1 MQLTCI
7 SPTIASLPMELILDI
22 RDVSYAYRGGGGG
35 AALERISLSVRAGS
49 VVGVIGPNGG
59 GKTTLLKLILG
70 LLEPTQGTIT
80 IDGQPPTRATRAGL
94 VGYLPQSPLLARHV
108 PIDTRQLV
116 ELGLAGRVGM
126 LQPLAASDRAFA
138 DELLD
143 AVGLTDKAHAPISE
157 LSGGQLQRALIA
169 RALVGRPRLLLLDE
183 PTLGID
189 RRGQQSFIE
198 LILKLKASLG
208 LTILFVSHDLRAVS
222 SVSDRIACVSGRI
235 HYHDVPQHLPADVV
249 YELFACD
256 LDAFGIEGGPR
267 AASTAPCVDPGCD
280 GHHAAVASTAVV
292 GANVRA
298 DLRADV
304 GAGVRANVG
313 ATGR

>member
-1 MQLTCI
+1 
-7 SPTIASLPMELILDI
+7 MEPILDI
-22 RDVSYAYRGGGGG
+22 RDVTYAYRRDVP
-35 AALERISLSVRAGS
+35 ALEGISLSIRPGS

-70 LLEPTQGTIT
+70 LLEPTRGSIT
-80 IDGQPPTRATRAGL
+80 IAGQSPRAAARSG
-94 VGYLPQSPLLARHV
+94 VIGYLPQSPLLARHV
-108 PIDTRQLV
+108 PIDARQLV

-126 LQPLAASDRAFA
+126 LQPISPSDHAFA

-143 AVGLTDKAHAPISE
+143 AVGLADQAHTPISE
-157 LSGGQLQRALIA
+157 LSGGQLQRVLIA
-169 RALVGRPRLLLLDE
+169 RALVARPKLLLLDE

-198 LILKLKASLG
+198 LILKLKQSLG

-222 SVSDRIACVSGRI
+222 SVSDRIACVSGKI

-256 LDAFGIEGGPR
+256 LDALGLDGGPR
-267 AASTAPCVDPGCD
+267 AASTPRCADAGCT
-280 GHHAAVASTAVV
+280 GHHAELPTTV
-292 GANVRA
+292 GASER
-298 DLRADV
+298 
-304 GAGVRANVG
+304 
-313 ATGR
+313 

>member
-1 MQLTCI
+1 
-7 SPTIASLPMELILDI
+7 MEPILDI
-22 RDVSYAYRGGGGG
+22 RDVSYAYRSG
-35 AALERISLSVRAGS
+35 APALEKISLSVRPGS
-49 VVGVIGPNGG
+49 VVGVIGPNVG

-70 LLEPTQGTIT
+70 LLTPTTGTIT

-116 ELGLAGRVGM
+116 ELGLAGRVG
-126 LQPLAASDRAFA
+126 LLNPIPAADRAFA
-138 DELLD
+138 DELLE
-143 AVGLTDKAHAPISE
+143 AVDLADKAHAPISE

-169 RALVGRPRLLLLDE
+169 RALVARPRLLLLDE

-198 LILKLKASLG
+198 LILKLKEQLG

-222 SVSDRIACVSGRI
+222 SVSDRIACVSGKI

-256 LDAFGIEGGPR
+256 LDAFGLDGGPR
-267 AASTAPCVDPGCD
+267 AASTSPCGDPGCD
-280 GHHAAVASTAVV
+280 GHHLAAADQTV
-292 GANVRA
+292 GA
-298 DLRADV
+298 
-304 GAGVRANVG
+304 AGR
-313 ATGR
+313 